1 MEDNS
6 SGLTS
11 WTKLSDGKADVY
23 SENKVPL
30 KGFLAELIKGGEVA
44 REVDTEDESEDG
56 VSGGGNMRITQHLG
70 CLYCPIISNG
80 IPIGILQARGSRKG
94 QFSDVD
100 EQMLKA
106 LGSMVAVIHD
116 NISRVRV
123 GSTCDQSGKPC
134 PSAEAAVAEI
144 EKTLIDGIN
153 AQKSAVLFV
162 DRKSECFWT
171 IDPKSPQEKL
181 QYLRFP
187 LESFPLSW
195 VLKNKTVLSY
205 PAADSPTQNSTAFKE
220 KEVAGVKALCK
231 KFLNAHIKLE
241 CMLACPLLASGEC
254 VAVLLVVNQ
263 QKTSGPFEAWV
274 SKSIHS
280 LSAKWGTRLELTL
293 QQEGSNLALSR
304 MGMLKTHVSDLLT
317 QRPANHMFCS
327 LSIFLAEYLQCN
339 ECLVLVCRKNNCDD
353 LLCYSGSSD
362 DALPVKAS
370 SAGCAA
376 EVFKKE
382 SAIIFQDDDSWL
394 SKKLNITISSAVA
407 VPIRR
412 SIAAQISISAKNTL
426 SRELNQIIA
435 VIVCVNKLG
444 QVDKF
449 SQVDADELEKLSDL
463 TARIIENNR
472 SLNAFQEL
480 QKEMENQTHMRNVIL
495 EGAATLHHNITPSAV
510 LPRGLL
516 SRTREMVKNVMRA
529 ADCNVFFSALG
540 GEKMYAMQDDLAAH
554 AFLEPIA
561 GIAGHVITTG
571 NTVLHSKDE
580 QHPLFDASVDQRVVK
595 ITNSLVCVPILD
607 MEGKVVGCIEVL
619 NKSSNSDQPQTV
631 FISSEPLKSKP
642 PEAIMG
648 DSKAKPQKRSKA
660 KPPADA
666 NVDVQGDETAVKQN
680 VYVKGDEATFKHE
693 DAALLQQLVK
703 HLNIAF
709 INSTLFTKMTESSRQ
724 LTTISPEASPKE
736 SVQELGKFLQR
747 ICCAERV
754 NMFVRD
760 LERPGTGPFVAL
772 DDYSH
777 AEIAIDEGQGFVGR
791 CAASRNPLFVHHMT
805 KEPLFNPSLDMREG
819 MTILH
824 ALYVPIEDIQGQINV
839 VVEVCNKTSGDFDGT
854 DLMLAQLVGLHVF
867 AVLNK
872 AEDTRQL
879 DESRTQVSSSAF
891 ADFVLTPCG
900 FADLF

>member
-1 MEDNS
+1 
-6 SGLTS
+6 
-11 WTKLSDGKADVY
+11 
-23 SENKVPL
+23 
-30 KGFLAELIKGGEVA
+30 
-44 REVDTEDESEDG
+44 
-56 VSGGGNMRITQHLG
+56 
-70 CLYCPIISNG
+70 
-80 IPIGILQARGSRKG
+80 
-94 QFSDVD
+94 
-100 EQMLKA
+100 
-106 LGSMVAVIHD
+106 
-116 NISRVRV
+116 
-123 GSTCDQSGKPC
+123 
-134 PSAEAAVAEI
+134 
-144 EKTLIDGIN
+144 
-153 AQKSAVLFV
+153 
-162 DRKSECFWT
+162 
-171 IDPKSPQEKL
+171 
-181 QYLRFP
+181 
-187 LESFPLSW
+187 
-195 VLKNKTVLSY
+195 
-205 PAADSPTQNSTAFKE
+205 
-220 KEVAGVKALCK
+220 
-231 KFLNAHIKLE
+231 
-241 CMLACPLLASGEC
+241 
-254 VAVLLVVNQ
+254 
-263 QKTSGPFEAWV
+263 
-274 SKSIHS
+274 
-280 LSAKWGTRLELTL
+280 
-293 QQEGSNLALSR
+293 
-304 MGMLKTHVSDLLT
+304 
-317 QRPANHMFCS
+317 
-327 LSIFLAEYLQCN
+327 
-339 ECLVLVCRKNNCDD
+339 
-353 LLCYSGSSD
+353 
-362 DALPVKAS
+362 
-370 SAGCAA
+370 
-376 EVFKKE
+376 
-382 SAIIFQDDDSWL
+382 
-394 SKKLNITISSAVA
+394 
-407 VPIRR
+407 
-412 SIAAQISISAKNTL
+412 
-426 SRELNQIIA
+426 
-435 VIVCVNKLG
+435 
-444 QVDKF
+444 
-449 SQVDADELEKLSDL
+449 
-463 TARIIENNR
+463 
-472 SLNAFQEL
+472 
-480 QKEMENQTHMRNVIL
+480 
-495 EGAATLHHNITPSAV
+495 
-510 LPRGLL
+510 
-516 SRTREMVKNVMRA
+516 
-529 ADCNVFFSALG
+529 
-540 GEKMYAMQDDLAAH
+540 MYAMQDDLAAH